1 MTRRTETV
9 IFHGGATLAFTD
21 YETEQLRKALLK
33 ETRHCAVTL
42 GMKKTSVEQLTKAVG
57 IAKGSF
63 YKFYESKEMLFFAV
77 LENIHSELYGVAD
90 HALSE
95 ANGLPPSERAAKAVL
110 AVCRRLSDTGDMVFI
125 ENDAKL
131 LLQRLPED
139 IVIQSSKQVADDF
152 HPRHCDCRKTYEYD
166 ILNRTFPLPA
176 YRNTAY
182 FLYGTLNIEAMRRA
196 CQAFL
201 GEHDFASFCAA
212 GAQVQTTVRKIYSL
226 EVECR
231 PLTEAGTP
239 VPPASGEA
247 VNAADGKHGEQVQQA
262 QSASGEMLNAAAGE
276 SDEQVQQAQ
285 PESGE
290 TAIPAA
296 GGANAG
302 SADQLLTIRVKGN
315 GFLYNMVRII
325 AGTLVEVGRGH
336 IKPEEV
342 AGIIAAKD
350 RAKAGPTAPARGLRL
365 VEIEYRN
372 NL

>member
-1 MTRRTETV
+1 MIIRWNRIEAMNQKMTTQTNMTRRILLRVAYDGTNY
-9 IFHGGATLAFTD
+9 HGWQLQPNAATIEGELNRALCALTGEEIVVTGASRTD
-21 YETEQLRKALLK
+21 A
-33 ETRHCAVTL
+33 
-42 GMKKTSVEQLTKAVG
+42 
-57 IAKGSF
+57 
-63 YKFYESKEMLFFAV
+63 
-77 LENIHSELYGVAD
+77 GV
-90 HALSE
+90 HALG
-95 ANGLPPSERAAKAVL
+95 NVAVF
-110 AVCRRLSDTGDMVFI
+110 DTTSRIPAEKFSYAL
-125 ENDAKL
+125 N
-131 LLQRLPED
+131 QRLPED

-196 CQAFL
+196 CQVFL

-212 GAQVQTTVRKIYSL
+212 GAQVQTTVRTIYSL

-231 PLTEAGTP
+231 PLTEAN
-239 VPPASGEA
+239 V
-247 VNAADGKHGEQVQQA
+247 
-262 QSASGEMLNAAAGE
+262 
-276 SDEQVQQAQ
+276 
-285 PESGE
+285 
-290 TAIPAA
+290 
-296 GGANAG
+296 G

-365 VEIEYRN
+365 VEIEYRKN
-372 NL
+372 Q

>member
-1 MTRRTETV
+1 MNQKMTTQTKMTRRILLRVAYDGTNY
-9 IFHGGATLAFTD
+9 HGWQLQPNAATIEGELNRALCALTGEEIVVTGASRTD
-21 YETEQLRKALLK
+21 A
-33 ETRHCAVTL
+33 
-42 GMKKTSVEQLTKAVG
+42 
-57 IAKGSF
+57 
-63 YKFYESKEMLFFAV
+63 
-77 LENIHSELYGVAD
+77 GV
-90 HALSE
+90 HALG
-95 ANGLPPSERAAKAVL
+95 NVAVF
-110 AVCRRLSDTGDMVFI
+110 DTTSRIPAEKFSYAL
-125 ENDAKL
+125 N
-131 LLQRLPED
+131 QRLPED

-182 FLYGTLNIEAMRRA
+182 FLYGTLNIEAMRQA

-212 GAQVQTTVRKIYSL
+212 GAQVQTTVRTIYSL

-276 SDEQVQQAQ
+276 SGEQVQQAQ
-285 PESGE
+285 SESGE

-296 GGANAG
+296 GGTNAG

-365 VEIEYRN
+365 VEIEY
-372 NL
+372 LQ

>member
-1 MTRRTETV
+1 MIIRWNRIEAMNQKMTTQTKMTRRILLRVAYDGTNY
-9 IFHGGATLAFTD
+9 HGWQLQPNAATIEGELNRALCALTGEEIVVTGASRTD
-21 YETEQLRKALLK
+21 A
-33 ETRHCAVTL
+33 
-42 GMKKTSVEQLTKAVG
+42 
-57 IAKGSF
+57 
-63 YKFYESKEMLFFAV
+63 
-77 LENIHSELYGVAD
+77 GV
-90 HALSE
+90 HALG
-95 ANGLPPSERAAKAVL
+95 NVAVF
-110 AVCRRLSDTGDMVFI
+110 DTTSRIPAEKFSYAL
-125 ENDAKL
+125 N
-131 LLQRLPED
+131 QRLPED

-212 GAQVQTTVRKIYSL
+212 GAQVQATVRTIYSL

-247 VNAADGKHGEQVQQA
+247 VNAADE
-262 QSASGEMLNAAAGE
+262 
-276 SDEQVQQAQ
+276 
-285 PESGE
+285 
-290 TAIPAA
+290 
-296 GGANAG
+296 
-302 SADQLLTIRVKGN
+302 LLTIRVKGN

-365 VEIEYRN
+365 VEIEY
-372 NL
+372 LQ

>member
-1 MTRRTETV
+1 MNQKMTTQTNMTRRILLRVAYNGTNY
-9 IFHGGATLAFTD
+9 HGWQLQPNAATIEGELNRALCALTGEEIVVTGASRTD
-21 YETEQLRKALLK
+21 A
-33 ETRHCAVTL
+33 
-42 GMKKTSVEQLTKAVG
+42 
-57 IAKGSF
+57 
-63 YKFYESKEMLFFAV
+63 
-77 LENIHSELYGVAD
+77 GV
-90 HALSE
+90 HALG
-95 ANGLPPSERAAKAVL
+95 NVAVF
-110 AVCRRLSDTGDMVFI
+110 DTTSRIPAEKFSYAL
-125 ENDAKL
+125 N
-131 LLQRLPED
+131 QRLPED

-182 FLYGTLNIEAMRRA
+182 FLYGTLDIEAMRRA

-212 GAQVQTTVRKIYSL
+212 GAQVQTTVRTIYSL

-247 VNAADGKHGEQVQQA
+247 VNAAAGKSGEQVQQT
-262 QSASGEMLNAAAGE
+262 
-276 SDEQVQQAQ
+276 Q
-285 PESGE
+285 PASGE
-290 TAIPAA
+290 TAIRAA

-365 VEIEYRN
+365 VEIEY
-372 NL
+372 LQ

>member
-1 MTRRTETV
+1 MNQKMTTQTNMTRRILLRVAYDGTNY
-9 IFHGGATLAFTD
+9 HGWQLQPNAATIEGELNRALCALTGEEIVVTGASRTD
-21 YETEQLRKALLK
+21 A
-33 ETRHCAVTL
+33 
-42 GMKKTSVEQLTKAVG
+42 
-57 IAKGSF
+57 
-63 YKFYESKEMLFFAV
+63 
-77 LENIHSELYGVAD
+77 GV
-90 HALSE
+90 HALG
-95 ANGLPPSERAAKAVL
+95 NVAVF
-110 AVCRRLSDTGDMVFI
+110 DTTSRIPAEKFSYAL
-125 ENDAKL
+125 N
-131 LLQRLPED
+131 QRLPED
-139 IVIQSSKQVADDF
+139 IVIQSSKQVTDDF

>member
-1 MTRRTETV
+1 MIIRWNRIEAMNQKMTTQTKMTRRILLRVAYDGTNY
-9 IFHGGATLAFTD
+9 HGWQLQPNAATIEVELNRALCALTGEEIVVTGASRTD
-21 YETEQLRKALLK
+21 A
-33 ETRHCAVTL
+33 
-42 GMKKTSVEQLTKAVG
+42 
-57 IAKGSF
+57 
-63 YKFYESKEMLFFAV
+63 
-77 LENIHSELYGVAD
+77 GV
-90 HALSE
+90 HALG
-95 ANGLPPSERAAKAVL
+95 NVAVF
-110 AVCRRLSDTGDMVFI
+110 DTTSRIPAEKFSYAL
-125 ENDAKL
+125 N
-131 LLQRLPED
+131 QRLPED

-182 FLYGTLNIEAMRRA
+182 FLYGTLDIEAMQKA

-212 GAQVQTTVRKIYSL
+212 GAQVQTTVRTIYSL
-226 EVECR
+226 TVECR

-239 VPPASGEA
+239 VSPASGEA

-296 GGANAG
+296 GGTNAG
-302 SADQLLTIRVKGN
+302 SADQLLTICVKGN

-350 RAKAGPTAPARGLRL
+350 RANAGPTAPARGLRL
-365 VEIEYRN
+365 VEIEY
-372 NL
+372 LQ

>member
-1 MTRRTETV
+1 MIIRWNRIEAMNQKMTTQTKMTRRILLRVAYDGTNY
-9 IFHGGATLAFTD
+9 HGWQLQPNAATIEGELNRALCALTGEEIVVTGASRTD
-21 YETEQLRKALLK
+21 A
-33 ETRHCAVTL
+33 
-42 GMKKTSVEQLTKAVG
+42 
-57 IAKGSF
+57 
-63 YKFYESKEMLFFAV
+63 
-77 LENIHSELYGVAD
+77 GV
-90 HALSE
+90 HALG
-95 ANGLPPSERAAKAVL
+95 NVAVF
-110 AVCRRLSDTGDMVFI
+110 DTTSRIPAEKFSYAL
-125 ENDAKL
+125 N
-131 LLQRLPED
+131 QRLPED

-182 FLYGTLNIEAMRRA
+182 FLYGTLNIEAMRQA

-212 GAQVQTTVRKIYSL
+212 GAQVQTTVRTIYSL

-285 PESGE
+285 LESGE

-296 GGANAG
+296 GGTNAG

-350 RAKAGPTAPARGLRL
+350 RANAGPTAPARGLRL
-365 VEIEYRN
+365 IEIEYRN

>member
-1 MTRRTETV
+1 MIIRWNRIEAMNQKMTTQTKMTRRILLRVAYDGTNY
-9 IFHGGATLAFTD
+9 HGWQLQPNAATIEGELNRALCALTGEEIVVTGASRTD
-21 YETEQLRKALLK
+21 A
-33 ETRHCAVTL
+33 
-42 GMKKTSVEQLTKAVG
+42 
-57 IAKGSF
+57 
-63 YKFYESKEMLFFAV
+63 
-77 LENIHSELYGVAD
+77 GV
-90 HALSE
+90 HALG
-95 ANGLPPSERAAKAVL
+95 NVAVF
-110 AVCRRLSDTGDMVFI
+110 DTTSRIPAEKFSYAL
-125 ENDAKL
+125 N
-131 LLQRLPED
+131 QRLPED

-247 VNAADGKHGEQVQQA
+247 ANAAAGESGEQVQQA
-262 QSASGEMLNAAAGE
+262 QPA
-276 SDEQVQQAQ
+276 
-285 PESGE
+285 SGE

-296 GGANAG
+296 GGTNAR

-336 IKPEEV
+336 IEPEEV

-365 VEIEYRN
+365 VEIEY
-372 NL
+372 LQ

>member
-1 MTRRTETV
+1 MNQKMTTQTKMTRRILLRVAYDGTNY
-9 IFHGGATLAFTD
+9 HGWQLQPNAATIEGELNRALCALTGEEIVVTGASRTD
-21 YETEQLRKALLK
+21 A
-33 ETRHCAVTL
+33 
-42 GMKKTSVEQLTKAVG
+42 
-57 IAKGSF
+57 
-63 YKFYESKEMLFFAV
+63 
-77 LENIHSELYGVAD
+77 GV
-90 HALSE
+90 HALG
-95 ANGLPPSERAAKAVL
+95 NVAVF
-110 AVCRRLSDTGDMVFI
+110 DTTSRIPAEKFSYAL
-125 ENDAKL
+125 N
-131 LLQRLPED
+131 QRLPED

-182 FLYGTLNIEAMRRA
+182 FLYGTLNIEAMRQA

-212 GAQVQTTVRKIYSL
+212 GAQVQTTVRTIYSL

-296 GGANAG
+296 GGVNAG

-365 VEIEYRN
+365 VEIEY
-372 NL
+372 LQ

>member
-1 MTRRTETV
+1 MNQKMTTQTKMTRRILLRVAYDGTNY
-9 IFHGGATLAFTD
+9 HGWQLQPNAATIEGELNRALCALTGEEIVVTGASRTD
-21 YETEQLRKALLK
+21 A
-33 ETRHCAVTL
+33 
-42 GMKKTSVEQLTKAVG
+42 
-57 IAKGSF
+57 
-63 YKFYESKEMLFFAV
+63 
-77 LENIHSELYGVAD
+77 GV
-90 HALSE
+90 HALG
-95 ANGLPPSERAAKAVL
+95 NVAVF
-110 AVCRRLSDTGDMVFI
+110 DTTSRIPAEKFSYAL
-125 ENDAKL
+125 N
-131 LLQRLPED
+131 QRLPED
-139 IVIQSSKQVADDF
+139 IVIQSSRQVADDF

-182 FLYGTLNIEAMRRA
+182 FLYGTLNIEAMRQA

-212 GAQVQTTVRKIYSL
+212 GAQVQTTVRTIYSL

-231 PLTEAGTP
+231 PLTEAN
-239 VPPASGEA
+239 V
-247 VNAADGKHGEQVQQA
+247 
-262 QSASGEMLNAAAGE
+262 
-276 SDEQVQQAQ
+276 
-285 PESGE
+285 
-290 TAIPAA
+290 
-296 GGANAG
+296 G

-365 VEIEYRN
+365 VEIEYRKN
-372 NL
+372 Q

>member
-1 MTRRTETV
+1 MIIRWNRIEAMNQKMTTQTKMTRRILLRVAYDGTNY
-9 IFHGGATLAFTD
+9 HGWQLQPNAATIEGELNRALCALTGEEIVVTGASRTD
-21 YETEQLRKALLK
+21 A
-33 ETRHCAVTL
+33 
-42 GMKKTSVEQLTKAVG
+42 
-57 IAKGSF
+57 
-63 YKFYESKEMLFFAV
+63 
-77 LENIHSELYGVAD
+77 GV
-90 HALSE
+90 HALG
-95 ANGLPPSERAAKAVL
+95 NVAVF
-110 AVCRRLSDTGDMVFI
+110 DTTSRIPAEKFSYAL
-125 ENDAKL
+125 N
-131 LLQRLPED
+131 QRLPED

-247 VNAADGKHGEQVQQA
+247 ANAADGKHGEQVQQA

-290 TAIPAA
+290 TAITAA

-365 VEIEYRN
+365 VEIEY
-372 NL
+372 LQ

>member
-1 MTRRTETV
+1 MIIRWNRIEAMNQKMTTQTKMTRRILLQVAYDGTNY
-9 IFHGGATLAFTD
+9 HGWQLQPNAATIEGELNRALCALTGEEIVVTGASRTD
-21 YETEQLRKALLK
+21 A
-33 ETRHCAVTL
+33 
-42 GMKKTSVEQLTKAVG
+42 
-57 IAKGSF
+57 
-63 YKFYESKEMLFFAV
+63 
-77 LENIHSELYGVAD
+77 GV
-90 HALSE
+90 HALG
-95 ANGLPPSERAAKAVL
+95 NVAVF
-110 AVCRRLSDTGDMVFI
+110 DTTSRIPAEKFSYAL
-125 ENDAKL
+125 N
-131 LLQRLPED
+131 QRLPED

-231 PLTEAGTP
+231 PLTEAN
-239 VPPASGEA
+239 V
-247 VNAADGKHGEQVQQA
+247 
-262 QSASGEMLNAAAGE
+262 
-276 SDEQVQQAQ
+276 
-285 PESGE
+285 
-290 TAIPAA
+290 
-296 GGANAG
+296 G

-342 AGIIAAKD
+342 ADIIAAKD

>member
-1 MTRRTETV
+1 MIIRWNRIEAMNQKMTTQTNMTRRILLRVAYDGTNY
-9 IFHGGATLAFTD
+9 HGWQLQPNAATIEGELNRALCALTGEEIVVTGASRTD
-21 YETEQLRKALLK
+21 A
-33 ETRHCAVTL
+33 
-42 GMKKTSVEQLTKAVG
+42 
-57 IAKGSF
+57 
-63 YKFYESKEMLFFAV
+63 
-77 LENIHSELYGVAD
+77 GV
-90 HALSE
+90 HALG
-95 ANGLPPSERAAKAVL
+95 NVAVF
-110 AVCRRLSDTGDMVFI
+110 DTTSRIPAEKFSYAL
-125 ENDAKL
+125 N
-131 LLQRLPED
+131 QRMPED

-365 VEIEYRN
+365 VEIEY
-372 NL
+372 LQ

>member
-1 MTRRTETV
+1 MNQKMTTQTNMTRRILLRVAYDGTNY
-9 IFHGGATLAFTD
+9 HGWQLQPNAATIEGELNRALCALTGEEIVVTGASRTD
-21 YETEQLRKALLK
+21 A
-33 ETRHCAVTL
+33 
-42 GMKKTSVEQLTKAVG
+42 
-57 IAKGSF
+57 
-63 YKFYESKEMLFFAV
+63 
-77 LENIHSELYGVAD
+77 GV
-90 HALSE
+90 HALG
-95 ANGLPPSERAAKAVL
+95 NVAVF
-110 AVCRRLSDTGDMVFI
+110 DTTSRIPAEKFSYAL
-125 ENDAKL
+125 N
-131 LLQRLPED
+131 QRLPED

-182 FLYGTLNIEAMRRA
+182 FLYGTLDIEAMRRA

-247 VNAADGKHGEQVQQA
+247 VNAADG
-262 QSASGEMLNAAAGE
+262 E

-296 GGANAG
+296 GGVNAG

-365 VEIEYRN
+365 VEIEY
-372 NL
+372 LQ

>member
-1 MTRRTETV
+1 MIIRWNRIEAMNQKMTTQTKMTRRILLRVAYDGTNY
-9 IFHGGATLAFTD
+9 HGWQLQPNAATIEGELNRALCALTGEEIVVTGASRTD
-21 YETEQLRKALLK
+21 A
-33 ETRHCAVTL
+33 
-42 GMKKTSVEQLTKAVG
+42 
-57 IAKGSF
+57 
-63 YKFYESKEMLFFAV
+63 
-77 LENIHSELYGVAD
+77 GV
-90 HALSE
+90 HALG
-95 ANGLPPSERAAKAVL
+95 NVAVF
-110 AVCRRLSDTGDMVFI
+110 DTTSRIPAEKFSYAL
-125 ENDAKL
+125 N
-131 LLQRLPED
+131 QRLPED

-182 FLYGTLNIEAMRRA
+182 FLYGTLNIEAMRQA

-212 GAQVQTTVRKIYSL
+212 GAQVQTTVRTIYSL

-231 PLTEAGTP
+231 PLTE
-239 VPPASGEA
+239 
-247 VNAADGKHGEQVQQA
+247 
-262 QSASGEMLNAAAGE
+262 
-276 SDEQVQQAQ
+276 
-285 PESGE
+285 
-290 TAIPAA
+290 
-296 GGANAG
+296 ANAG

-342 AGIIAAKD
+342 AGIIAVKD

-365 VEIEYRN
+365 VEIEY
-372 NL
+372 LQ

>member
-1 MTRRTETV
+1 MNQKMTTQTNMTRRILLRVAYDGTNY
-9 IFHGGATLAFTD
+9 HGWQLQPNAATIEGELNRALCVLTGEEIVVTGASRTD
-21 YETEQLRKALLK
+21 A
-33 ETRHCAVTL
+33 
-42 GMKKTSVEQLTKAVG
+42 
-57 IAKGSF
+57 
-63 YKFYESKEMLFFAV
+63 
-77 LENIHSELYGVAD
+77 GV
-90 HALSE
+90 HALG
-95 ANGLPPSERAAKAVL
+95 NVAVF
-110 AVCRRLSDTGDMVFI
+110 DTTSRIPAEKFSYAL
-125 ENDAKL
+125 N
-131 LLQRLPED
+131 QRLPED
-139 IVIQSSKQVADDF
+139 IVIQSSRQVADDF

-182 FLYGTLNIEAMRRA
+182 FLYGTLNIEAMRQA

-212 GAQVQTTVRKIYSL
+212 GAQVQTTVRTIYSL

-247 VNAADGKHGEQVQQA
+247 VNAADGKRGEQVQQA
-262 QSASGEMLNAAAGE
+262 QSASGEMLNAAAGK

-365 VEIEYRN
+365 VEIEY
-372 NL
+372 LQ

>member
-1 MTRRTETV
+1 MIIRWNRIEAMNQKMTTQTNMTRRILLRVAYDGTNY
-9 IFHGGATLAFTD
+9 HGWQLQPNAATIEGELNRALCVLTGEEIVVTGASRTD
-21 YETEQLRKALLK
+21 A
-33 ETRHCAVTL
+33 
-42 GMKKTSVEQLTKAVG
+42 
-57 IAKGSF
+57 
-63 YKFYESKEMLFFAV
+63 
-77 LENIHSELYGVAD
+77 GV
-90 HALSE
+90 HALG
-95 ANGLPPSERAAKAVL
+95 NVAVF
-110 AVCRRLSDTGDMVFI
+110 DTTSRIPAEKFSYAL
-125 ENDAKL
+125 N
-131 LLQRLPED
+131 QRLPED
-139 IVIQSSKQVADDF
+139 IVIQSSRQVADDF

-182 FLYGTLNIEAMRRA
+182 FLYGTLNIEAMRQA

-212 GAQVQTTVRKIYSL
+212 GAQVQTTVRTIYSL

-350 RAKAGPTAPARGLRL
+350 RAKAGPTALARGLRL
-365 VEIEYRN
+365 VEIEY
-372 NL
+372 LQ

>member
-1 MTRRTETV
+1 MKRVGLVVAYDGTNYSGWQIQPNGITIQGVLNDALTDLLGEKIEIMGASRTD
-9 IFHGGATLAFTD
+9 A
-21 YETEQLRKALLK
+21 
-33 ETRHCAVTL
+33 
-42 GMKKTSVEQLTKAVG
+42 
-57 IAKGSF
+57 
-63 YKFYESKEMLFFAV
+63 
-77 LENIHSELYGVAD
+77 GV
-90 HALSE
+90 HALG
-95 ANGLPPSERAAKAVL
+95 NVAVF
-110 AVCRRLSDTGDMVFI
+110 DTNTRIPGEKI
-125 ENDAKL
+125 SYALN
-131 LLQRLPED
+131 QRLPED

-176 YRNTAY
+176 YRNTVH

-212 GAQVQTTVRKIYSL
+212 GAQVQTTVRTIYSL

-231 PLTEAGTP
+231 PLTE
-239 VPPASGEA
+239 
-247 VNAADGKHGEQVQQA
+247 
-262 QSASGEMLNAAAGE
+262 
-276 SDEQVQQAQ
+276 
-285 PESGE
+285 
-290 TAIPAA
+290 
-296 GGANAG
+296 ANAG

-342 AGIIAAKD
+342 AGIIAVKD

-365 VEIEYRN
+365 VEIEY
-372 NL
+372 LQ

>member
-1 MTRRTETV
+1 MIIRWNRIEAMNQKMTTQTKMTRRILLRVAYDGTNY
-9 IFHGGATLAFTD
+9 HGWQLQPNAATIEGELNRALCALTGEEIVVTGASRTD
-21 YETEQLRKALLK
+21 A
-33 ETRHCAVTL
+33 
-42 GMKKTSVEQLTKAVG
+42 
-57 IAKGSF
+57 
-63 YKFYESKEMLFFAV
+63 
-77 LENIHSELYGVAD
+77 GV
-90 HALSE
+90 HALG
-95 ANGLPPSERAAKAVL
+95 NVAVF
-110 AVCRRLSDTGDMVFI
+110 DTTSRIPAEKFSYAL
-125 ENDAKL
+125 N
-131 LLQRLPED
+131 QRLPED

-182 FLYGTLNIEAMRRA
+182 FLYGTLNIEAMRQA

-212 GAQVQTTVRKIYSL
+212 GAQVQTTVRTIYSL

-276 SDEQVQQAQ
+276 SGEQVQQAQ
-285 PESGE
+285 SESGE

-296 GGANAG
+296 GGTNAG

-365 VEIEYRN
+365 VEIEYRKN
-372 NL
+372 Q

>member
-1 MTRRTETV
+1 MIIRWNRIEAMNQKMITQTKMTRRILLRV
-9 IFHGGATLAFTD
+9 AYDGMNYHGWQLQPNAATIEGELNRALCALTGEEIVVTGASRTD
-21 YETEQLRKALLK
+21 A
-33 ETRHCAVTL
+33 
-42 GMKKTSVEQLTKAVG
+42 
-57 IAKGSF
+57 
-63 YKFYESKEMLFFAV
+63 
-77 LENIHSELYGVAD
+77 GV
-90 HALSE
+90 HALG
-95 ANGLPPSERAAKAVL
+95 NVAVF
-110 AVCRRLSDTGDMVFI
+110 DTTSRIPAEKFSYAL
-125 ENDAKL
+125 N
-131 LLQRLPED
+131 QRLPED

-262 QSASGEMLNAAAGE
+262 QSASGEMLYAAAGE

>member
-1 MTRRTETV
+1 M
-9 IFHGGATLAFTD
+9 
-21 YETEQLRKALLK
+21 
-33 ETRHCAVTL
+33 
-42 GMKKTSVEQLTKAVG
+42 
-57 IAKGSF
+57 
-63 YKFYESKEMLFFAV
+63 
-77 LENIHSELYGVAD
+77 
-90 HALSE
+90 
-95 ANGLPPSERAAKAVL
+95 
-110 AVCRRLSDTGDMVFI
+110 
-125 ENDAKL
+125 
-131 LLQRLPED
+131 
-139 IVIQSSKQVADDF
+139 ADDF

-182 FLYGTLNIEAMRRA
+182 FLYGTLNIKAMRRA

-201 GEHDFASFCAA
+201 GEHDFASFCTA
-212 GAQVQTTVRKIYSL
+212 GAQVQTTVRTIYSL

-247 VNAADGKHGEQVQQA
+247 VNAADGKRGEQVQQA
-262 QSASGEMLNAAAGE
+262 QSASGEMLNAAAGK
-276 SDEQVQQAQ
+276 SDEQVQQTQ

-365 VEIEYRN
+365 VEIEY
-372 NL
+372 LQ

>member
-1 MTRRTETV
+1 MIIRWNRIEAMNQKMTTQTNMTRRILLRVAYDGTNY
-9 IFHGGATLAFTD
+9 HGWQLQPNAATIEGELNRALCVLTGEEIVVTGASRTD
-21 YETEQLRKALLK
+21 A
-33 ETRHCAVTL
+33 
-42 GMKKTSVEQLTKAVG
+42 
-57 IAKGSF
+57 
-63 YKFYESKEMLFFAV
+63 
-77 LENIHSELYGVAD
+77 GV
-90 HALSE
+90 HALG
-95 ANGLPPSERAAKAVL
+95 NVAVF
-110 AVCRRLSDTGDMVFI
+110 DTTSRIPAEKFSYAL
-125 ENDAKL
+125 N
-131 LLQRLPED
+131 QRLPED
-139 IVIQSSKQVADDF
+139 IVIQSSRQVADDF

-182 FLYGTLNIEAMRRA
+182 FLYGTLNIEAMRQA
-196 CQAFL
+196 CQAFP

-212 GAQVQTTVRKIYSL
+212 GAQVQTTVRTIYSL

-247 VNAADGKHGEQVQQA
+247 VNAADGKRGEQVQQA
-262 QSASGEMLNAAAGE
+262 QSASGEMLNAAAGK

>member
-1 MTRRTETV
+1 MIIRWNRIEAMNQKMTTQTKMTRRILLRVAYDGTNY
-9 IFHGGATLAFTD
+9 HGWQLQPNAATIEGELNRALCALTGEEIVVTGASRTD
-21 YETEQLRKALLK
+21 A
-33 ETRHCAVTL
+33 
-42 GMKKTSVEQLTKAVG
+42 
-57 IAKGSF
+57 
-63 YKFYESKEMLFFAV
+63 
-77 LENIHSELYGVAD
+77 GV
-90 HALSE
+90 HALG
-95 ANGLPPSERAAKAVL
+95 NVAVF
-110 AVCRRLSDTGDMVFI
+110 DTTSRIPAEKFSYAL
-125 ENDAKL
+125 N
-131 LLQRLPED
+131 QRLPED

-182 FLYGTLNIEAMRRA
+182 FLYGTLNIEAMHLA

-212 GAQVQTTVRKIYSL
+212 GAQVQTTVRTIYSL

-296 GGANAG
+296 GGTNAG

-350 RAKAGPTAPARGLRL
+350 RANAGPTAPARGLRL

>member
-1 MTRRTETV
+1 MIIRWNRIEAMNQKMTTQTKMTRRILLRVAYDGTNY
-9 IFHGGATLAFTD
+9 HGWQLQPNAATIEGELNRALCALTGEEIVVTGASRTD
-21 YETEQLRKALLK
+21 A
-33 ETRHCAVTL
+33 
-42 GMKKTSVEQLTKAVG
+42 
-57 IAKGSF
+57 
-63 YKFYESKEMLFFAV
+63 
-77 LENIHSELYGVAD
+77 GV
-90 HALSE
+90 HALG
-95 ANGLPPSERAAKAVL
+95 NVAVF
-110 AVCRRLSDTGDMVFI
+110 DTTSRIPAEKFSYAL
-125 ENDAKL
+125 N
-131 LLQRLPED
+131 QRLPED

-212 GAQVQTTVRKIYSL
+212 GAQVQTTVRTIYSL

-231 PLTEAGTP
+231 PLTE
-239 VPPASGEA
+239 
-247 VNAADGKHGEQVQQA
+247 
-262 QSASGEMLNAAAGE
+262 
-276 SDEQVQQAQ
+276 
-285 PESGE
+285 
-290 TAIPAA
+290 
-296 GGANAG
+296 ANAG

-342 AGIIAAKD
+342 AGIIAVKD

-365 VEIEYRN
+365 VEIEY
-372 NL
+372 LQ